1 MPKAQRTHGIE
12 DFDFDFFFKAYAS
25 TSFEIL
31 VQLQLGFVWQR
42 ARKMTLTN
50 P

>member
-42 ARKMTLTN
+42 ARKMTN